1 MGEESLDCGDRGES
15 SHSGPFSPTDR
26 VFLTCSSV
34 MKALRSMFSPA
45 LLRRQAYVYSDLMS
59 ALVTSRL
66 SRLPTRLFPFFLSSS
81 LPSTNLFVGLLG
93 QAGRAHS
100 VVHKGRRIPEAIP
113 LRALNSKSVLSRESS
128 KLHALVESLRGCRC
142 LQRIRLITTLSS
154 LSTLVKRSLHK
165 YTFHAIYS
173 ALSVCQLPRQMTR
186 LNSGRAER
194 KENEAEECLH
204 SLRGVC
210 NTLHAQF
217 PRLPSRPQTRRT
229 REVRRT
235 WDGKRRLYDH
245 CASLFLSYVCRVYV
259 SIQTTREPA
268 LGSES
273 VLT

>member
-1 MGEESLDCGDRGES
+1 
-15 SHSGPFSPTDR
+15 
-26 VFLTCSSV
+26 
-34 MKALRSMFSPA
+34 
-45 LLRRQAYVYSDLMS
+45 
-59 ALVTSRL
+59 
-66 SRLPTRLFPFFLSSS
+66 
-81 LPSTNLFVGLLG
+81 
-93 QAGRAHS
+93 
-100 VVHKGRRIPEAIP
+100 
-113 LRALNSKSVLSRESS
+113 
-128 KLHALVESLRGCRC
+128 
-142 LQRIRLITTLSS
+142 
-154 LSTLVKRSLHK
+154 
-165 YTFHAIYS
+165 
-173 ALSVCQLPRQMTR
+173 MTR

-217 PRLPSRPQTRRT
+217 PRVPSRPQTRRT

-273 VLT
+273 VLIVIRALFLYVVLPLTPFSFLSFNHRRCCANGITVTSPTSLSRMQRRPALYQCFIQNKLNNTTFYVRNFYHRAHLGGDSLAADPRRARLRLPRCQSGVLRRQLSPALASAR

>member
-128 KLHALVESLRGCRC
+128 KLHALVESLRG
-142 LQRIRLITTLSS
+142 LPLPTTHPSHHHTVFSLHPSQAFITQVHLSCY
-154 LSTLVKRSLHK
+154 LLGVVGVPTAKTDDAAQLRTRRAEGKRS
-165 YTFHAIYS
+165 
-173 ALSVCQLPRQMTR
+173 
-186 LNSGRAER
+186 
-194 KENEAEECLH
+194 
-204 SLRGVC
+204 
-210 NTLHAQF
+210 
-217 PRLPSRPQTRRT
+217 
-229 REVRRT
+229 
-235 WDGKRRLYDH
+235 
-245 CASLFLSYVCRVYV
+245 
-259 SIQTTREPA
+259 
-268 LGSES
+268 
-273 VLT
+273 